1 MRHLITAAVAVASLA
16 VPASADE
23 LIRTQVSAPGATAYI
38 VTTHLANILKQRHGY
53 NLEVATGFPGVRSQ
67 VNNAN
72 GEADLTLYAPALAFF
87 LNKGI
92 AMYQNLDNHA
102 ELAGNLRPL
111 FTYQGDMF
119 TFGTYDPDIKTL
131 ADIEGK
137 RVFLGPKGAALVRIN
152 GELIE
157 AATGLVAGEDYEL
170 VHVDWPGSPALLQD
184 GSVDV
189 LFQLCAPGCA
199 TWTELSSARDVTF
212 VGYTEEMVGEDGFQ
226 KLLKFPGRTM
236 TTIEPGTW
244 GDGQTNADAV
254 PVITEFT
261 GLTGSVEMS
270 DEVAYNITKAFWE
283 TKDQL
288 AEIAPF
294 VGRFDIKDATFG
306 MINPIHPGS
315 AKYLSEQGI
324 PVPGQ

>member
-1 MRHLITAAVAVASLA
+1 MKNLFKAALFAVSVA

-23 LIRTQVSAPGATAYI
+23 LIRTQVSAPGATAYV
-38 VTTHLANILKQRHGY
+38 VTTHLANVLKQRHGY
-53 NLEVATGFPGVRSQ
+53 NVEVATGFPGVRSQ

-92 AMYQNLDNHA
+92 AMYQNLENHE
-102 ELAGNLRPL
+102 ELAGKLRPL
-111 FTYQGDMF
+111 FTYLGDMF
-119 TFGTYDPDIKTL
+119 TFGTYDPEIRTL
-131 ADIEGK
+131 ADIEEK

-152 GELIE
+152 GGLIE

-199 TWTELSSARDVTF
+199 TWTELSSGRDLTF
-212 VGYTEEMVGEDGFQ
+212 VGYTDEMIAKEGFRQ
-226 KLLKFPGRTM
+226 QLQFPGRTM
-236 TTIEPGTW
+236 TSIEPGTW
-244 GDGQTNADAV
+244 GDGQTNQAPV
-254 PVITEFT
+254 NVITEFT
-261 GLTGSVEMS
+261 GLTGSVDMS

-283 TKDQL
+283 TKDEL

-294 VGRFDIKDATFG
+294 VDRFDIKDATFG
-306 MINPIHPGS
+306 MINPIHPG
-315 AKYLSEQGI
+315 AARYFTEQGVS
-324 PVPGQ
+324 VPGQ

>member
-1 MRHLITAAVAVASLA
+1 MKSIVKAAFAAALVAA
-16 VPASADE
+16 PAAADE
-23 LIRTQVSAPGATAYI
+23 LIRTQVSAPGATAYV
-38 VTTHLANILKQRHGY
+38 VTTHLANELKKRHGY
-53 NLEVATGFPGVRSQ
+53 NVEVATGFPGVRSQ

-72 GEADLTLYAPALAFF
+72 GEADLTLYAPALAYF

-92 AMYQNLDNHA
+92 AMYANLDNHA
-102 ELAGNLRPL
+102 ELAGQLRPL

-152 GELIE
+152 GGLIE
-157 AATGLVAGEDYEL
+157 AATGLVAGDDYEL

-199 TWTELSSARDVTF
+199 TWTELSSGRDLTF
-212 VGYTEEMVGEDGFQ
+212 VGYTQDMIDEEGFQ
-226 KLLKFPGRTM
+226 KQLEFPGRTM

-244 GDGQTNADAV
+244 GNRQTNTEPV
-254 PVITEFT
+254 HVITEFT
-261 GLTGSVEMS
+261 GLTGSADMS

-283 TKDQL
+283 TKDEL

-294 VGRFDIKDATFG
+294 VDRFDIQDATFG
-306 MINPIHPGS
+306 MINPIHPG
-315 AKYLSEQGI
+315 AAQYFTEQG
-324 PVPGQ
+324 VALPGQ